1 MFFVLQDSTKPFF
14 VSSSYFAW
22 RHGRVQHLNERWS
35 LSAFHALSS
44 VSTVTSIRSCP
55 GVVSIQM
62 SAQGWKLLLLNEVH
76 YEEMLS
82 LEFINSLEKWQH
94 IDEGIKMT
102 YFKTVG
108 HCYDFTSELRWKKKS
123 LHLFYSY
130 IFFPLLWEQGGEQAV
145 LVIRVLPFVVCKRLT
160 LRESIKIWCP
170 STELKVWV
178 AHHGESE
185 VERRLQLTVCIL
197 INPNPLWYP
206 QGFIVLVVNVDT

>member
-1 MFFVLQDSTKPFF
+1 MEVKKSEMQGFVRSTWTLIFFICLFQELFYCFVFCFLFLQDSTKPFF

-44 VSTVTSIRSCP
+44 VSTVTSIRSWP

-82 LEFINSLEKWQH
+82 LEFINSWEKWQH

-108 HCYDFTSELRWKKKS
+108 HCYDFTSELR
-123 LHLFYSY
+123 
-130 IFFPLLWEQGGEQAV
+130 
-145 LVIRVLPFVVCKRLT
+145 
-160 LRESIKIWCP
+160 
-170 STELKVWV
+170 
-178 AHHGESE
+178 
-185 VERRLQLTVCIL
+185 
-197 INPNPLWYP
+197 
-206 QGFIVLVVNVDT
+206 

>member
-1 MFFVLQDSTKPFF
+1 MEVKKSEMQGFVRSTWTLIFFICLFHKLFYCF
-14 VSSSYFAW
+14 VFCFARFNKTIFCFIFLFAR

-82 LEFINSLEKWQH
+82 LEFINSWEKWQH

-108 HCYDFTSELRWKKKS
+108 HCYDFTSELRWKKNLS
-123 LHLFYSY
+123 TFSTT
-130 IFFPLLWEQGGEQAV
+130 FFSHYCESGEEN
-145 LVIRVLPFVVCKRLT
+145 RLC
-160 LRESIKIWCP
+160 W
-170 STELKVWV
+170 
-178 AHHGESE
+178 
-185 VERRLQLTVCIL
+185 
-197 INPNPLWYP
+197 
-206 QGFIVLVVNVDT
+206 

>member
-108 HCYDFTSELRWKKKS
+108 HCYDFTSELRWKKNLS
-123 LHLFYSY
+123 TFSTHT
-130 IFFPLLWEQGGEQAV
+130 FFSHYCESREENRLCWSSEFCLLWFANV
-145 LVIRVLPFVVCKRLT
+145 LLLEKASKFDVRPQNSRLHIM
-160 LRESIKIWCP
+160 EKA
-170 STELKVWV
+170 ELK
-178 AHHGESE
+178 E
-185 VERRLQLTVCIL
+185 
-197 INPNPLWYP
+197 
-206 QGFIVLVVNVDT
+206 GFS